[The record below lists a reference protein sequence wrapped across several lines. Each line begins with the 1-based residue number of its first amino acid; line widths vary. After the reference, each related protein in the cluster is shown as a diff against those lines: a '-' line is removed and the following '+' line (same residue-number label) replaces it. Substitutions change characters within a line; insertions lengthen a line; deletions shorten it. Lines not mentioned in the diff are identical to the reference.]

1 MCIRLLLMIHCW
13 RGRSVCHV
21 GGDGVVLEDGREDVT
36 PRRDV

>member
-1 MCIRLLLMIHCW
+1 MVDCW

-21 GGDGVVLEDGREDVT
+21 GGGGVVLEDAREDVT